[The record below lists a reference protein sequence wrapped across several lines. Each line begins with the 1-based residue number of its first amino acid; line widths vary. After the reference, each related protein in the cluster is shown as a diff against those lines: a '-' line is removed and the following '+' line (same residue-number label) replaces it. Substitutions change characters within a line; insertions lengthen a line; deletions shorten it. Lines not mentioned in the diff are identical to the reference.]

1 MYSASG
7 ETDVISVDLHQIHQS
22 GLLHM
27 SVLIFDALQP
37 CFWKAENCYRIHR
50 CLQEPDAL
58 QALPGWHCREDH
70 LQHLSWFGP
79 AGRPLWAFLRFA
91 WFETSCISQFP
102 TPPPVR
108 LFFQLVLAGSLLQ
121 MSDSAPGGDMI
132 PPDVKITLRFFY
144 FWSWQIASL
153 FLCFSCSLSN
163 LTPLPKLK
171 RSAIMLAN

>member
-1 MYSASG
+1 MLLMYSASG

-70 LQHLSWFGP
+70 LHRLS
-79 AGRPLWAFLRFA
+79 
-91 WFETSCISQFP
+91 
-102 TPPPVR
+102 
-108 LFFQLVLAGSLLQ
+108 
-121 MSDSAPGGDMI
+121 
-132 PPDVKITLRFFY
+132 
-144 FWSWQIASL
+144 
-153 FLCFSCSLSN
+153 
-163 LTPLPKLK
+163 
-171 RSAIMLAN
+171 